1 MIARVPNLGRVFR
14 TPWFSRAAR
23 KARIGDADLCTAI
36 AQVSR
41 GQAVDLGGG
50 VFKKRL
56 NKNRHRSIIVAKAGH
71 YWVYEYLFA
80 KQDRDNI
87 EAAELAAFRNLAR
100 RYQALTSR
108 QFDQLVREENF
119 TEICH
124 DREA

>member
-1 MIARVPNLGRVFR
+1 MTGQPSNLGRVFR

-23 KARIGDADLCTAI
+23 KAGIGDSELCEAI
-36 AQVSR
+36 AQTMK

-56 NKNRHRSIIVAKAGH
+56 NKNRHRSIIVAKAGQH
-71 YWVYEYLFA
+71 WVYEYLFA
-80 KQDRDNI
+80 KKDRDNI
-87 EAAELAAFRNLAR
+87 EETELAAFRKLAR
-100 RYQALTSR
+100 HFQTLTSW
-108 QFDQLVREENF
+108 QFDQLVRQENF